1 MKIIS
6 LLENTTARDELKT
19 EHGLSLYIEACGKK
33 ILFDFGETD
42 LFYQNAK
49 KLGVDLTEVDFAVL
63 SHGHSDH
70 GGGLSTFLNIN
81 SHAPVY
87 ISPTAFL
94 PHYNGQGKFIGLD
107 PDLMENERLVYVK
120 NEKIIDTGLRI
131 FNCNDKK
138 LHNPIMHHGL
148 SEGKEKSPDNFDHE
162 QYLLIEEN
170 GKRVLLSGCSHKGIL
185 NIMEWVRPH
194 ILVGGFHISKI
205 SDPQALSS
213 LAHALST
220 YGAEYHTCHCTGTE
234 QYKALNALCPRIN
247 YLSTGEEIII

>member
-1 MKIIS
+1 MKIVS
-6 LLENTTARDELKT
+6 LLENTTARNELKT

-49 KLGVDLTEVDFAVL
+49 KLGVDLTEVDLAVL

-107 PDLMENERLVYVK
+107 PVLMENERLVYVK
-120 NEKIIDTGLRI
+120 NEQIIDTGLKI
-131 FNCNDKK
+131 FNCNGEK
-138 LHNPIMHHGL
+138 LHYPIAHQGL
-148 SEGKEKSPDNFDHE
+148 TEGEEKSPDFFDHE
-162 QYLLIEEN
+162 QYLQVEEN

-213 LAHALST
+213 LAHALSS
-220 YGAEYHTCHCTGTE
+220 YGAEYHTCHCTGIE
-234 QYKALNALCPRIN
+234 QYSTLCQLCPRIH
-247 YLSTGEEIII
+247 YLSTGNEIII

>member
-1 MKIIS
+1 MKIVS
-6 LLENTTARDELKT
+6 LLENTTARDDLKT

-33 ILFDFGETD
+33 ILFDFGESD

-49 KLGVDLTEVDFAVL
+49 VLGIDLNEVDLAVL

-70 GGGLSTFLNIN
+70 GGGLETFLRIN

-107 PDLMENERLVYVK
+107 TNLQENERLIYV
-120 NEKIIDTGLRI
+120 EKEQIIDTGLKI
-131 FNCNDKK
+131 FSCSSEK
-138 LHNPIMHHGL
+138 LHYPIAHQEL
-148 SEGKEKSPDNFDHE
+148 TEGEEKTPDFFDHE
-162 QYLLIEEN
+162 QYLQVEEE

-194 ILVGGFHISKI
+194 CLIGGFHISKI
-205 SDPQALSS
+205 SDP
-213 LAHALST
+213 HALSHLAKELDT
-220 YGAEYHTCHCTGTE
+220 FGAKYYTCHCTGTE
-234 QYKALNALCPRIN
+234 QFKALEALCPRIS
-247 YLSTGEEIII
+247 YLSTGEEIIT